1 MVDLDGLFDHS
12 DFLSINCPLNEETRG
27 MINTA
32 RLEQMKDT
40 SYLIN
45 TARGPIVD
53 EAALLTA
60 LEGDVIAGAAIDV
73 FEVEPPPADHPLFG
87 TLPLPLTRCTRF
99 RPLTRAS
106 SGDRRFSRE
115 ADHDPPLHLL
125 DRRVLCRHRRSL
137 RRALP
142 RAGGRLRPC
151 HRLDRREGR
160 GGGIRFHIQAGQA
173 LKPTAL

>member
-1 MVDLDGLFDHS
+1 MGGAGVEMVDLDALFDHS

-87 TLPLPLTRCTRF
+87 TLPAPHALLPV
-99 RPLTRAS
+99 
-106 SGDRRFSRE
+106 
-115 ADHDPPLHLL
+115 PPPHP
-125 DRRVLCRHRRSL
+125 RVF
-137 RRALP
+137 
-142 RAGGRLRPC
+142 GR
-151 HRLDRREGR
+151 
-160 GGGIRFHIQAGQA
+160 
-173 LKPTAL
+173 